1 MQSPAQLPG
10 GALPCGRTPREG
22 DPLGHFRTPPC
33 SLREEGTPV
42 QPLLGLRVDGNKASG
57 HRPAATL
64 RSLPPPS
71 HSGAEPL
78 IPELSGQHEDQTA
91 ICVDHLRDS

>member
-42 QPLLGLRVDGNKASG
+42 QPLLGLRVDGNRLLVTGPRLPSALCPHPHIQAQS
-57 HRPAATL
+57 PSS
-64 RSLPPPS
+64 RS
-71 HSGAEPL
+71 
-78 IPELSGQHEDQTA
+78 
-91 ICVDHLRDS
+91 